1 MLSQQHLNYCLIQSP
16 RQDDKN
22 YHSVDKVSRMEDKNI
37 EMYEETKSY
46 GIWLITL
53 LEA

>member
-16 RQDDKN
+16 RQDDEN
-22 YHSVDKVSRMEDKNI
+22 YHSVDKGFQEWRIKTI

-46 GIWLITL
+46 SLSTNNTP
-53 LEA
+53 